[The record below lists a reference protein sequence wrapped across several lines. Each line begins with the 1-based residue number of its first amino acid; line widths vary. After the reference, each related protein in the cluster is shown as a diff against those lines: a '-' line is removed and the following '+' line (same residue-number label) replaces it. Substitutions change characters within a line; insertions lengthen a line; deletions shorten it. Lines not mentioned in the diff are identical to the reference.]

1 MDKKTVIQ
9 LFLSSVII
17 LIFLVI
23 FYKYFNQETSTK
35 KIDNIE
41 KETSKSLDEKSNL
54 INEKSNL
61 IKGIEYFSKDE
72 TGSIYNI
79 IAESGE
85 INDNNPDIIFLTNV
99 KAKISTLNSEDILIE
114 SNFAK
119 YNSKNYDTN
128 FYENIKVKYAEHKID
143 CEYLDLLFNKNQAIL
158 YENIVYKNLET
169 RLLADRLEI
178 DLITKNSK
186 LSMKSEKEKIKI
198 VYMK

>member
-1 MDKKTVIQ
+1 MDKKTLVQ
-9 LFLSSVII
+9 LILSSVII
-17 LIFLVI
+17 VIFLVI
-23 FYKYFNQETSTK
+23 FYKYFDQEISTK

-41 KETSKSLDEKSNL
+41 KETSTSL
-54 INEKSNL
+54 NEKSNL

-169 RLLADRLEI
+169 KLLADRLEI

-186 LSMKSEKEKIKI
+186 ISMKNKKEKIEIFYIK
-198 VYMK
+198 

>member
-1 MDKKTVIQ
+1 MDKKTVVQ
-9 LFLSSVII
+9 LILSSVII
-17 LIFLVI
+17 VIFLLI
-23 FYKYFNQETSTK
+23 FYKYFDQEISTK

-41 KETSKSLDEKSNL
+41 KETSTNL
-54 INEKSNL
+54 NKKSNL

-72 TGSIYNI
+72 AGSIYSI
-79 IAESGE
+79 IAEFGE

-99 KAKISTLNSEDILIE
+99 KAKISTLNSEDIFIQ

-128 FYENIKVKYAEHKID
+128 FYENINVKYAEHKID

-186 LSMKSEKEKIKI
+186 LSMKNDKEKIKI
-198 VYMK
+198 VYMN

>member
-17 LIFLVI
+17 FIFLVI

-41 KETSKSLDEKSNL
+41 KEISKSL
-54 INEKSNL
+54 NEKSNL

-79 IAESGE
+79 SAESGE

-99 KAKISTLNSEDILIE
+99 KAKISTLNSEDIFIE

-128 FYENIKVKYAEHKID
+128 FYENIKVNYAENKID
-143 CEYLDLLFNKNQAIL
+143 CEYLDLLFNRNQAIL

>member
-17 LIFLVI
+17 VIFLLIF
-23 FYKYFNQETSTK
+23 FKYFNQETSTK

-41 KETSKSLDEKSNL
+41 KETSKSL
-54 INEKSNL
+54 NEKSNL
-61 IKGIEYFSKDE
+61 IKDIEYFSRDE

-79 IAESGE
+79 NAESGE
-85 INDNNPDIIFLTNV
+85 INDNNPDIIFSTNV

-169 RLLADRLEI
+169 KLLADRLEI

-186 LSMKSEKEKIKI
+186 LSMKNDKEKIKI
-198 VYMK
+198 VYMN

>member
-17 LIFLVI
+17 VIFLVI

-41 KETSKSLDEKSNL
+41 KEISKSL
-54 INEKSNL
+54 NEKSNL

-79 IAESGE
+79 SAESGE

-99 KAKISTLNSEDILIE
+99 KAKISTLNSEDIFIE

-128 FYENIKVKYAEHKID
+128 FYENIKVNYAENKID
-143 CEYLDLLFNKNQAIL
+143 CEYLDLLF
-158 YENIVYKNLET
+158 
-169 RLLADRLEI
+169 R
-178 DLITKNSK
+178 SK
-186 LSMKSEKEKIKI
+186 LFHQFLQIYYLKSLCSYHSIL
-198 VYMK
+198 

>member
-17 LIFLVI
+17 VIFLLIF
-23 FYKYFNQETSTK
+23 FKYFNQETSTK

-41 KETSKSLDEKSNL
+41 KETSKSL
-54 INEKSNL
+54 NEKSNL
-61 IKGIEYFSKDE
+61 IKDIEYFSRDE

-79 IAESGE
+79 NAESGE

-169 RLLADRLEI
+169 KLLADRLEI

>member
-17 LIFLVI
+17 VIFLVI
-23 FYKYFNQETSTK
+23 FYKYFNQETSNK
-35 KIDNIE
+35 KADNIE
-41 KETSKSLDEKSNL
+41 KETSKSL
-54 INEKSNL
+54 NEKSNL

-72 TGSIYNI
+72 TGSIYKIN
-79 IAESGE
+79 AESGE

-143 CEYLDLLFNKNQAIL
+143 CEYLDLLFNRNQAIL
-158 YENIVYKNLET
+158 YENIVYKNLDT

>member
-17 LIFLVI
+17 VIFLVI

-41 KETSKSLDEKSNL
+41 KETSKSL
-54 INEKSNL
+54 NEKSNL

-79 IAESGE
+79 SAESGE

-99 KAKISTLNSEDILIE
+99 KAKISTLNSEDIFIE

-143 CEYLDLLFNKNQAIL
+143 CDYLDLLFNRNQAIL

-169 RLLADRLEI
+169 SLLADRLEI

>member
-17 LIFLVI
+17 VIFLVI

-41 KETSKSLDEKSNL
+41 KETSKSL
-54 INEKSNL
+54 NEKSNL

-79 IAESGE
+79 SAESGE

-99 KAKISTLNSEDILIE
+99 K
-114 SNFAK
+114 
-119 YNSKNYDTN
+119 
-128 FYENIKVKYAEHKID
+128 
-143 CEYLDLLFNKNQAIL
+143 
-158 YENIVYKNLET
+158 
-169 RLLADRLEI
+169 R
-178 DLITKNSK
+178 
-186 LSMKSEKEKIKI
+186 
-198 VYMK
+198 

>member
-1 MDKKTVIQ
+1 MDKKTVVQ
-9 LFLSSVII
+9 LILSSVII
-17 LIFLVI
+17 VIFLVI

-41 KETSKSLDEKSNL
+41 KETSKSL
-54 INEKSNL
+54 NEKSNL

-79 IAESGE
+79 SAESGE

-99 KAKISTLNSEDILIE
+99 KAKISTLNSEDIFIE

-128 FYENIKVKYAEHKID
+128 FYENIKVNYAENKID
-143 CEYLDLLFNKNQAIL
+143 CEYLDLLFNRNQAIL

>member
-1 MDKKTVIQ
+1 MDKKTVVQ
-9 LFLSSVII
+9 LILSSVII
-17 LIFLVI
+17 VIFLVI

-41 KETSKSLDEKSNL
+41 KETSKSL
-54 INEKSNL
+54 NEKSNL

-79 IAESGE
+79 SAESGE

-99 KAKISTLNSEDILIE
+99 KAKISTLNSEDIFIQ

-128 FYENIKVKYAEHKID
+128 FYENINVKYAEHKID

-169 RLLADRLEI
+169 KLLADRLEI

>member
-17 LIFLVI
+17 VIFLVI

-41 KETSKSLDEKSNL
+41 KETSKSL
-54 INEKSNL
+54 NEKSNL

-79 IAESGE
+79 SAESGE

-99 KAKISTLNSEDILIE
+99 KAKISTLNSEDIFIE

-143 CEYLDLLFNKNQAIL
+143 CDYLDLLFNRNQAIL

>member
-17 LIFLVI
+17 VIFLVI

-41 KETSKSLDEKSNL
+41 KEISKSL
-54 INEKSNL
+54 NEKSNL
-61 IKGIEYFSKDE
+61 IKGIEYFSKDK
-72 TGSIYNI
+72 TGSIYKI
-79 IAESGE
+79 SAESGE
-85 INDNNPDIIFLTNV
+85 INDNNPNIIFLTNV
-99 KAKISTLNSEDILIE
+99 KAKISTLNSEDIFIE

-128 FYENIKVKYAEHKID
+128 FYENIKVNYAEHKID

-186 LSMKSEKEKIKI
+186 ISMKDKKEKIKI

>member
-17 LIFLVI
+17 VIFLVI

-35 KIDNIE
+35 KIDNLE
-41 KETSKSLDEKSNL
+41 KETSKSL
-54 INEKSNL
+54 NEKSNL

-79 IAESGE
+79 SAESGE

-99 KAKISTLNSEDILIE
+99 KAKISTLNSEDIFIE

-143 CEYLDLLFNKNQAIL
+143 CDYLDLLFNRNQAIL

-169 RLLADRLEI
+169 SLLADRLEI

>member
-17 LIFLVI
+17 VIFLLIF
-23 FYKYFNQETSTK
+23 FKYFNQETSTK

-41 KETSKSLDEKSNL
+41 KETSKSL
-54 INEKSNL
+54 NEKSNL
-61 IKGIEYFSKDE
+61 IKDIEYFSRDE

-79 IAESGE
+79 NAESGE

-128 FYENIKVKYAEHKID
+128 FYENIKVKYVSGAFEIPSLISKNIKK
-143 CEYLDLLFNKNQAIL
+143 FNAFLALGCIIKGSTDHYYFISQAVATGL
-158 YENIVYKNLET
+158 MNL
-169 RLLADRLEI
+169 
-178 DLITKNSK
+178 S
-186 LSMKSEKEKIKI
+186 IKT
-198 VYMK
+198 

>member
-17 LIFLVI
+17 VIFLVI

-35 KIDNIE
+35 KVDNIE
-41 KETSKSLDEKSNL
+41 KETSKSL
-54 INEKSNL
+54 NEKSNL

-79 IAESGE
+79 NAESGE

-99 KAKISTLNSEDILIE
+99 KAKISTLNSEDIFIE

-143 CEYLDLLFNKNQAIL
+143 CDYLDLLFNRNQAIL

-169 RLLADRLEI
+169 SLLADRLEI

-186 LSMKSEKEKIKI
+186 LSMKNNEEKINIFYTK
-198 VYMK
+198 

>member
-17 LIFLVI
+17 VIFLVI

-41 KETSKSLDEKSNL
+41 KETSKSL
-54 INEKSNL
+54 NEKSNL

-79 IAESGE
+79 NAESGE

-143 CEYLDLLFNKNQAIL
+143 CEYLDLLFNRNQAIL

-186 LSMKSEKEKIKI
+186 LSMKNDKEKIKI
-198 VYMK
+198 VYMN